1 MTEGHTRDLTLEGAA
16 SSVPSQYRG
25 RFAPSPSG
33 PLHFGSLITAL
44 ASFLDARSRQGKWL
58 VRIDDIDPP
67 REQPGAADS
76 ILRCLEAHH
85 LCWDETVFYQRHQTD
100 VYENCLREL
109 QKNDWIYHCN
119 CSRQDLQIT
128 PGIYQGRC
136 RDRQSE
142 IQSPYA
148 LRLKLYDLPNHVS
161 SEIIEFNDW
170 IQGRQTQNLRTEAGD
185 QIVKRRDGFYAYQL
199 AVVVDDIA
207 QKISHIVRG
216 RDLLDV
222 TARQI
227 FFFKLLGSK
236 PPAYAHLPLALMPNG
251 QKLSKQNLAPAVDN
265 QQPHLN
271 IWQALH
277 FLDQNPPLELKNSS
291 VDEVLNWAVQNW
303 RMERVGREDRIA
315 FMKEALLQKR

>member
-1 MTEGHTRDLTLEGAA
+1 MTEGHTQDLTLEGAA
-16 SSVPSQYRG
+16 SSAPTQYRG

-44 ASFLDARSRQGKWL
+44 ASFLDARSHQGKWL

-67 REQPGAADS
+67 REQPGAADA

-85 LCWDETVFYQRHQTD
+85 LVWDESVFYQSHQFD
-100 VYENCLREL
+100 AYENCLRNL
-109 QKNDWIYHCN
+109 QKNDWVYNCD

-128 PGIYQGRC
+128 QGIYQGRC
-136 RDRQSE
+136 RNRQSE

-148 LRLKLYDLPNHVS
+148 LRLKLYDLPHHTV
-161 SEIIEFNDW
+161 SEILEFNDL
-170 IQGRQTQNLRTEAGD
+170 IQGQQTQNLRNEAGD

-227 FFFKLLGSK
+227 FFFKLLDAK
-236 PPAYAHLPLALMPNG
+236 PPVYAHLPLALMPNG
-251 QKLSKQNLAPAVDN
+251 QKLSKQNLAPALDN
-265 QQPHLN
+265 QQAEFN
-271 IWQALH
+271 IWQALN
-277 FLDQNPPLELKNSS
+277 FLEQNPPLELKKCGI
-291 VDEVLNWAVQNW
+291 DEILNWAVQNW
-303 RMERVGREDRIA
+303 QVQRVGREDRVGLDKA
-315 FMKEALLQKR
+315 CK

>member
-1 MTEGHTRDLTLEGAA
+1 MTEGHTET
-16 SSVPSQYRG
+16 QYRG

-44 ASFLDARSRQGKWL
+44 ASFLDARSHQGKWL

-67 REQPGAADS
+67 REQPGAADA

-85 LCWDETVFYQRHQTD
+85 LCWDESVFYQSHQTD
-100 VYENCLREL
+100 AYENYLRDL
-109 QKNDWIYHCN
+109 QKNNWIYNCD
-119 CSRQDLQIT
+119 CSRQDLQIAQ
-128 PGIYQGRC
+128 GIYQGRC

-161 SEIIEFNDW
+161 SEIFEFNDL
-170 IQGRQTQNLRTEAGD
+170 IQGQQTQNLRTEAGD
-185 QIVKRRDGFYAYQL
+185 QIIKRRDGFYAYQL

-227 FFFKLLGSK
+227 FFFELLGSK
-236 PPAYAHLPLALMPNG
+236 PPIYAHLPLALMPNG
-251 QKLSKQNLAPAVDN
+251 QKLSKQNLAPALDIK
-265 QQPHLN
+265 QAN
-271 IWQALH
+271 INLWQALN
-277 FLDQNPPLELKNSS
+277 FLGQNPPIELQKSG
-291 VDEVLNWAVQNW
+291 VDEVLGWAMGNW
-303 RMERVGREDRIA
+303 RIDQVPKQDRQTINT
-315 FMKEALLQKR
+315 E